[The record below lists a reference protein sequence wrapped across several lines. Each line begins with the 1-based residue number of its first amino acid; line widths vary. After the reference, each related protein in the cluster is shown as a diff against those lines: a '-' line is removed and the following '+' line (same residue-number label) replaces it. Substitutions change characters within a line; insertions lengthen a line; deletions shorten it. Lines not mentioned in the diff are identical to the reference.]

1 MSENLSLEFKA
12 LVLKTVIGYSEL
24 LGFAEKLEVDCFG
37 NILNAC
43 KGIGLGKFHSKELPV
58 IVSLLNLE
66 TEVKNDGT
74 AQGFSLTFLPL
85 AKISKI
91 I

>member
-1 MSENLSLEFKA
+1 MVIPPITDVPYKFA
-12 LVLKTVIGYSEL
+12 LPTLNEL

-37 NILNAC
+37 NMLNAC
-43 KGIGLGKFHSKELPV
+43 NGIGLGKFHSNELPV

-66 TEVKNDGT
+66 TEVKNEGT

-85 AKISKI
+85 AKISNI